1 MSKFARSCLDIVH
14 PKLDVP
20 SLQNIAKD
28 MKVIVSVGGPKVVK
42 LSGSGG
48 FAPWPTDLGLY
59 PLTPLGAPP
68 PDPLIRRCSA
78 LYDALT
84 TKQARASLT
93 SLFVVVDFTQP
104 AVTETIA
111 STYCNYPR
119 KDNQADRAWVDCI
132 HWIAMSPLTLC
143 ELLFTLITYWS

>member
-48 FAPWPTDLGLY
+48 FAP
-59 PLTPLGAPP
+59 
-68 PDPLIRRCSA
+68 
-78 LYDALT
+78 
-84 TKQARASLT
+84 
-93 SLFVVVDFTQP
+93 
-104 AVTETIA
+104 
-111 STYCNYPR
+111 
-119 KDNQADRAWVDCI
+119 
-132 HWIAMSPLTLC
+132 
-143 ELLFTLITYWS
+143 